1 MLLIAFTLLGGL
13 AFLILMGRMDER
25 ATLRDWEIALSPDG
39 QAVMTRVAEQVR
51 AERGM
56 AEESYSRAA
65 EARSE
70 GSLDE
75 AVRFLQAGSRVV
87 ESCSDTVPSLLKNLA
102 VLSWQAAAIL
112 PSPPLRP
119 MRFHMAQL
127 RTLAG
132 LHALGH
138 HLLAT
143 TRERFRLRVAVLRY
157 GFRAALG
164 LLRRNTQALAVQ
176 PEGVTDWNRVAM
188 IRADLGTLTDES
200 LESLRVLL
208 ASLAVARARVG
219 RRARSHG
226 ARRRGGPSPRA
237 QPPPTP

>member
-1 MLLIAFTLLGGL
+1 MWLIALTLLGGL
-13 AFLILMGRMDER
+13 AFLIMMGRLDEA
-25 ATLRDWEIALSPDG
+25 ATLRDWEIALNPEG
-39 QAVMTRVAEQVR
+39 HTVLARVAEHVR

-56 AEESYSRAA
+56 AEESYARAA
-65 EARSE
+65 EARRD

-75 AVRFLQAGSRVV
+75 AVRFLHAGSKVV
-87 ESCSDTVPSLLKNLA
+87 ESCSETLPSLLKNLA

-112 PSPPLRP
+112 PTPPLRP
-119 MRFHMAQL
+119 LRFHMAQL

-157 GFRAALG
+157 GLRAALG
-164 LLRRNTQALAVQ
+164 MLRRNTQALVVQ
-176 PEGVTDWNRVAM
+176 PEGIANWTRVAM

-208 ASLAVARARVG
+208 ASLAAV
-219 RRARSHG
+219 RRAPGHRPAGQES
-226 ARRRGGPSPRA
+226 RG
-237 QPPPTP
+237 

>member
-1 MLLIAFTLLGGL
+1 MWLIALTLLGGL
-13 AFLILMGRMDER
+13 AFLIMMGRLDEV
-25 ATLRDWEIALSPDG
+25 ATLRDWEIALNPEG
-39 QAVMTRVAEQVR
+39 HEVLTRVAEHVR

-56 AEESYSRAA
+56 AEESYARAA
-65 EARSE
+65 EARRD

-75 AVRFLQAGSRVV
+75 AVRFLHTGSRVV
-87 ESCSDTVPSLLKNLA
+87 ESCSETLPSLLKNLA

-112 PSPPLRP
+112 PAPPLRP
-119 MRFHMAQL
+119 LRFHMTQL

-132 LHALGH
+132 LHAVGH

-157 GFRAALG
+157 GFRAGLG
-164 LLRRNTQALAVQ
+164 MLRRTTQALVVQ
-176 PEGVTDWNRVAM
+176 PEGLADWTRIAM

-208 ASLAVARARVG
+208 ASMAAV
-219 RRARSHG
+219 RRAPGHRAAGQES
-226 ARRRGGPSPRA
+226 RG
-237 QPPPTP
+237 

>member
-1 MLLIAFTLLGGL
+1 MWLMALTLLGGL
-13 AFLILMGRMDER
+13 AFLILMGRFDEA
-25 ATLRDWEIALSPDG
+25 ATIRDWQIALTPDG
-39 QAVMTRVAEQVR
+39 HAVLARVAEHVR
-51 AERGM
+51 AVRGM
-56 AEESYSRAA
+56 AEESYARAV
-65 EARSE
+65 EARND

-75 AVRFLQAGSRVV
+75 AVRFLQTGSRVV
-87 ESCSDTVPSLLKNLA
+87 ESCSETLPSLLKNLA

-112 PSPPLRP
+112 PTPPLRP
-119 MRFHMAQL
+119 LRFHMAQL

-157 GFRAALG
+157 GLRAALG
-164 LLRRNTQALAVQ
+164 LLRRNTQALVIRPEAVA
-176 PEGVTDWNRVAM
+176 DWNRVAM

-208 ASLAVARARVG
+208 ASLAAV
-219 RRARSHG
+219 RRAPGHRPAGQVS
-226 ARRRGGPSPRA
+226 RG
-237 QPPPTP
+237 